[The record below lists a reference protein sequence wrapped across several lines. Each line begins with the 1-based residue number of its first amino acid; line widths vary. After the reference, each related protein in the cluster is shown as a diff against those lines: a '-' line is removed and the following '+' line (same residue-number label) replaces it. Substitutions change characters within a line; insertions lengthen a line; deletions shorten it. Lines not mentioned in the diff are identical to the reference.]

1 MRRRNNTVNPAEILP
16 GCRRG
21 EPRRRQKRCYFRS
34 LPLPGLDQDPAAG
47 NDQRGRRSGDRAI
60 GGQSVRAAIERI
72 EQVSKQAAAGA
83 TQGSAAAEQLT
94 AQAGGLRDVVATLEK
109 MVEVPRRPA
118 ATR

>member
-60 GGQSVRAAIERI
+60 GGQSVRAAIERKVRLEPGDIRHQSGDCRRLDIGRVGHKEI
-72 EQVSKQAAAGA
+72 ERTRQPLG
-83 TQGSAAAEQLT
+83 
-94 AQAGGLRDVVATLEK
+94 
-109 MVEVPRRPA
+109 PA
-118 ATR
+118 